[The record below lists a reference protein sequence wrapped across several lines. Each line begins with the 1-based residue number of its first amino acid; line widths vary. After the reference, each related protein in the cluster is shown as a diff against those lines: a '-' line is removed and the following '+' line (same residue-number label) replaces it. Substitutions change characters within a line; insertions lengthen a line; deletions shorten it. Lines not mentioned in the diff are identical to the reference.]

1 MTLTMMTFV
10 IVTIQMMLAPWMK
23 LIVAVEVLGV
33 SDAAAL
39 GRAEAG
45 QWTMCFN

>member
-1 MTLTMMTFV
+1 MTLTMMIFV
-10 IVTIQMMLAPWMK
+10 IVMIQTMLAPWMK

-45 QWTMCFN
+45 QGKMCLN